1 MYNLQN
7 SIQFETIPTSNTK
20 DDNFKHSDGKSTTY
34 QRYLSWARDEPAETS
49 LAPAKPS
56 CAPYKFKKKYQLRKR
71 LSKWNFAIFQFW
83 KKILDGLFISLWAPG
98 PCFNIKTVFPCMV
111 SYVKDKTVPTVLS
124 LSWGSLYLE
133 NSIFI
138 LRQTPCIDT

>member
-1 MYNLQN
+1 MNLG
-7 SIQFETIPTSNTK
+7 ST
-20 DDNFKHSDGKSTTY
+20 DNCYKSPHENGCTLP
-34 QRYLSWARDEPAETS
+34 QWYLSWARDEPAETP
-49 LAPAKPS
+49 LAPAKHS
-56 CAPYKFKKKYQLRKR
+56 CAPYKLKKKYQLRKR

-124 LSWGSLYLE
+124 LSWDPYIWKTASLYWDRPHVLTH
-133 NSIFI
+133 NAD
-138 LRQTPCIDT
+138 TPTITHFA